1 MGWLSSPSGSA
12 PELRTRIVKVR
23 SQQRCNERHQP
34 RDGLE
39 SRPERPKPAWV
50 RHEALRLKALT
61 PENGCRK
68 VGETFGD
75 IYQACDELPT
85 PGGAARPVPGIMSTS
100 R

>member
-1 MGWLSSPSGSA
+1 M
-12 PELRTRIVKVR
+12 
-23 SQQRCNERHQP
+23 
-34 RDGLE
+34 
-39 SRPERPKPAWV
+39 